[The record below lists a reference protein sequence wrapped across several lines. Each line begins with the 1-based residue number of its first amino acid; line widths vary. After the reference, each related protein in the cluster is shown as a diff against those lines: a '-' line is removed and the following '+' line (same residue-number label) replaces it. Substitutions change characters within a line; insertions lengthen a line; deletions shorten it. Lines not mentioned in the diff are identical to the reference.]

1 MTGLGTPFGRQFAL
15 REPRILIVA
24 ALVVALIAILWF
36 LRGRGTVPA
45 RALILRALV
54 LLALAFALAGPLLA
68 QPSPSGATIFVVD
81 RSRSM
86 GDDDAR
92 LLSAQI
98 VAALGSSAAREPV
111 GLVAFSE
118 RAATVYP
125 VGTLTAATDPE
136 ALGAALRAADTG
148 SRDYTAVAD
157 ALRLA
162 ESLPSAGGRRIV
174 LFSDGQETVGG
185 AIDWAAGASG
195 RGVVVDAV
203 APAARRLP
211 NDVRVTDMRVPDS
224 LWQGDVVEIA
234 ATLAGDT
241 PGQVAVQLLVD
252 GQVAVSQNAA
262 LSASTSAATGT
273 ASFVLRPLTPGYH
286 AIAVRVAPATGDP
299 IAENNTLAATTVVRD
314 RPRVLIVEGTPGG
327 ADGLRRSLTGGTFTV
342 TVRAPGA
349 LPDRAADLNDY
360 DAIVLADVPAT
371 ALSEGKQQAL
381 QDFVRKEGRGLVV
394 TGGMQ
399 SFGKGGYE
407 GSTLEAAL
415 PVRVKPRAEGKRPP
429 AALLLII
436 DASGSMGITTTSP
449 TRMEMAKSA
458 AAQAVRALSPGDDVA
473 VLAFNDKNVWVQH
486 LRTINST
493 DDINGVVAQISR
505 LQAEGVTEMYGALTD
520 GIAEIQKSQA
530 GTKHIILLS
539 DGEPTSRFDPDEAAG
554 RARKANVT
562 LSTIAIGQAA
572 DVTLMGRLA
581 AVGNGRYQYAPT
593 PQDIPRLTLEE
604 AEQLAGKT
612 FATGDFRAVQTS
624 PSPILRGLEPG
635 SLPTLGGYQITE
647 AKPGAQAILQSG
659 KGEPVLAQWQYG
671 LGRVVTWTSDLGQS
685 FAPSWSDSSVFPTFW
700 NQAVRWSLAAAVSP
714 SYRVTATPDG
724 KDTILAVDAFD
735 SNGGAVDLATPNAR
749 LRTPSGQAVD
759 LMLPQSAPGRYEV
772 RLAAP
777 QPGAYSLELRQARG
791 GQTATDTVGFS
802 VPYPA
807 ELRGP
812 TLGDTVL
819 GALAD
824 RTGGRVLSGP
834 EQIFDRTVLTA
845 TPQFRDIWPPFA
857 ILALLLFLLDTAIR
871 LGYAATSGRAL
882 KRLMPR

>member
-1 MTGLGTPFGRQFAL
+1 MIGLGTPFGRQFAL
-15 REPRILIVA
+15 REPRVLIVA
-24 ALVVALIAILWF
+24 ALVIALIGILWF
-36 LRGRGTVPA
+36 ARGRGTVPA
-45 RALILRALV
+45 RALILRALAF
-54 LLALAFALAGPLLA
+54 LALAFALAGPLIA
-68 QPSPSGATIFVVD
+68 QPAPAGATIFVVD

-92 LLSAQI
+92 ILAAQI
-98 VAALGSSAAREPV
+98 VAALGGDTDHEPV
-111 GLVAFSE
+111 GLVAFAE
-118 RAATVYP
+118 RAAIVYP
-125 VGTLTAATDPE
+125 VGALTAATDPA
-136 ALGAALRAADTG
+136 ALAAALRAADTG

-162 ESLPSAGGRRIV
+162 ESLPATGGRRLV
-174 LFSDGQETVGG
+174 LFSDGQETIGD
-185 AIDWAAGASG
+185 ATDWAAGANG
-195 RGVVVDAV
+195 RGTVVDAV

-211 NDVRVTDMRVPDS
+211 NDVRVTDLRVPDG
-224 LWQGDVVEIA
+224 LWQGDQVEIA

-241 PGQVAVQLLVD
+241 PGQATVQLLVD
-252 GQVAVSQNAA
+252 GRAVASQDATLAA
-262 LSASTSAATGT
+262 ATAAATGT

-286 AIAVRVAPATGDP
+286 AVAVRVTSGEGDP
-299 IAENNTLAATTVVRD
+299 IAENNILAATTIVRD
-314 RPRVLIVEGTPGG
+314 KPRVLIVEGTPGG
-327 ADGLRRSLTGGTFTV
+327 GDGLRRGLAGSAFTV
-342 TVRAPGA
+342 TVRSPGA
-349 LPDRAADLNDY
+349 LPERAADLNSY

-371 ALSEGKQQAL
+371 TLSEGKQQAL
-381 QDFVRKEGRGLVV
+381 QDFVRQGGRGLVV

-415 PVRVKPRAEGKRPP
+415 PVRVQPRAEGKRPP

-436 DASGSMGITTTSP
+436 DASGSMGITTSSP

-473 VLAFNDKNVWVQH
+473 VLAFNDRNIWVQH
-486 LRTINST
+486 LRTINSA
-493 DDINGVVAQISR
+493 DDINGVVDQISR
-505 LQAEGVTEMYGALTD
+505 LRAEGVTEMYAALTS
-520 GIAEIQKSQA
+520 GIDELQQSRT

-539 DGEPTSRFDPDEAAG
+539 DGEPTSRFDADEAAG
-554 RARKANVT
+554 RARKANIT

-572 DVTLMGRLA
+572 DVTLMQRLA
-581 AVGNGRYQYAPT
+581 MVGNGRYQFAPT
-593 PQDIPRLTLEE
+593 PQDIPKLTLEE
-604 AEQLAGKT
+604 TEQLAGKT
-612 FATGDFRAVQTS
+612 FATGDFRAVQTA
-624 PSPILRGLEPG
+624 PSPILRGLDPG
-635 SLPTLGGYQITE
+635 SLPVLGGYQITE

-685 FAPSWSDSSVFPTFW
+685 FAPNWGGSPVFPTFW

-724 KDTILAVDAFD
+724 EDTVLAVDAFD
-735 SNGGAVDLATPNAR
+735 DSGGLVDLAPPNAR
-749 LRTPSGQAVD
+749 LRTPSGQTVD
-759 LMLPQSAPGRYEV
+759 LVLPQEAPGRYAV

-777 QPGAYSLELRQARG
+777 QPGAYSLELRQTRA
-791 GQTATDTVGFS
+791 GQIVTDTVGFS

-824 RTGGRVLSGP
+824 RTGGRVLGGP
-834 EQIFDRTVLTA
+834 GQVFDRTVLTA
-845 TPQFRDIWPPFA
+845 TPQFRDGWPPFA
-857 ILALLLFLLDTAIR
+857 VLALLLFLLDTAIR
-871 LGYAATSGRAL
+871 LGHAATSGRSL
-882 KRLMPR
+882 RRIMPK

>member
-1 MTGLGTPFGRQFAL
+1 MIGLGSLFGRQFAL
-15 REPRILIVA
+15 REPRVLIVA
-24 ALVVALIAILWF
+24 MFIIALITVLWF
-36 LRGRGTVPA
+36 RRGRGTVPA

-54 LLALAFALAGPLLA
+54 FLALAFALGGPLLA
-68 QPSPSGATIFVVD
+68 QPSPAGATIFVVD

-98 VAALGSSAAREPV
+98 VAALGSSADHEPV

-118 RAATVYP
+118 RAVTVYP
-125 VGTLTAATDPE
+125 VGALTAATDPE

-148 SRDYTAVAD
+148 SRDYTAVTD
-157 ALRLA
+157 ALQLA
-162 ESLPSAGGRRIV
+162 ESLPSAGGRRLV
-174 LFSDGQETVGG
+174 LFSDGQETVG
-185 AIDWAAGASG
+185 ASTDWATGASG

-211 NDVRVTDMRVPDS
+211 NDVRVTDLGVPAS
-224 LWQGDVVEIA
+224 LWQGDEVEIA

-252 GQVAVSQNAA
+252 GRAAVSQDVT

-286 AIAVRVAPATGDP
+286 AIAVRVTPGGSDP

-314 RPRVLIVEGTPGG
+314 KPRVLIVEGTRGG
-327 ADGLRRSLTGGTFTV
+327 GDGLRRALAGNTFTV
-342 TVRAPGA
+342 TVRAPGT
-349 LPDRAADLNDY
+349 LPDRVADLSGY

-371 ALSEGKQQAL
+371 ALSEQKQQAL
-381 QDFVRKEGRGLVV
+381 QDFVRTNGRGLVV

-407 GSTLEAAL
+407 GSTLESAL

-429 AALLLII
+429 AALLLIV
-436 DASGSMGITTTSP
+436 DASGSMGTAPSP
-449 TRMEMAKSA
+449 TSMDMAKSA

-473 VLAFNDKNVWVQH
+473 VLAFNDNNIWIQH
-486 LRTINST
+486 LHTITST
-493 DDINGVVAQISR
+493 SDINGVVDQISR
-505 LQAEGVTEMYGALTD
+505 LDAKGVTQMYDALTE
-520 GIAEIQKSQA
+520 GIDELQKSRA
-530 GTKHIILLS
+530 ATKHVILLS
-539 DGEPTSRFDPDEAAG
+539 DGGPTKSFDPDEAAG
-554 RARKANVT
+554 RARKANMT
-562 LSTIAIGQAA
+562 LSTIAIGRDA
-572 DVTLMGRLA
+572 DQVLMSRLA
-581 AVGNGRYQYAPT
+581 MIGNGRYQYAPT
-593 PQDIPRLTLEE
+593 PQDIPRMTLAE
-604 AEQLAGKT
+604 AEQLVPKT

-635 SLPTLGGYQITE
+635 SLPSLGGYQITE

-671 LGRVVTWTSDLGQS
+671 LGRVVTWTSDLGPS
-685 FAPSWSDSSVFPTFW
+685 FAPNWSGSTVFPTFW

-724 KDTILAVDAFD
+724 KDTVLAVDAFD
-735 SNGGAVDLATPNAR
+735 GSGGTVDLATPNAR
-749 LRTPSGQAVD
+749 LRTPSGQTVD
-759 LMLPQSAPGRYEV
+759 LVLPQSAPGRYEV

-777 QPGAYSLELRQARG
+777 QPGSYSLELRQTRA
-791 GQTATDTVGFS
+791 GQTVTDTVGFS

-834 EQIFDRTVLTA
+834 GQIFERTVLTA

-871 LGYAATSGRAL
+871 LGHAATSGRVL
-882 KRLMPR
+882 KRLVPR